1 MTEPQ
6 VARQPLPTNLVPPR
20 PAPFEF
26 SATQERLI
34 ASLANLMKIA
44 GGVTATFG
52 LLLVLA
58 MFQDPRQAIVL
69 GIQSA
74 LMIAIGWL
82 TFAAGGYF
90 AKVAATRGEDIPH
103 LMEALARLRT
113 AYLIQVWALV
123 AAVAFL
129 IVVILWVMVRLA
141 AR

>member
-1 MTEPQ
+1 MSDPYAAREPSPT
-6 VARQPLPTNLVPPR
+6 QPVPSR
-20 PAPFEF
+20 PVPFEF
-26 SATQERLI
+26 SATHERLI

-44 GGVTATFG
+44 GGVTVAFG

-82 TFAAGGYF
+82 TFGAGGYF

-123 AAVAFL
+123 AAVGFL
-129 IVVILWVMVRLA
+129 IIVILWVMFRLA
-141 AR
+141 TR